1 VNGLARLFDPR
12 ADWLLI
18 GGIINGHVTWSLQL
32 LINYLLDAA
41 ACDAAAAGATQL
53 GGYELAM
60 VVVTFVMAAI
70 TSVFLVACI
79 RVLRFVRGGRLAVYD
94 DERRRR
100 TFMAAAGAA
109 LSGLFVLVIVFGGSL
124 HLVLAPCIRG

>member
-1 VNGLARLFDPR
+1 VSAIARLFDAR
-12 ADWLLI
+12 ADWLLL

-32 LINYLLDAA
+32 VINYLLDAA

-53 GGYELAM
+53 VGYEVAM
-60 VVVTFVMAAI
+60 VVITFVMAGI
-70 TSVFLVACI
+70 TTLFCI
-79 RVLRFVRGGRLAVYD
+79 GCVRALRMLRAGQLGLDD

-100 TFMAAAGAA
+100 TFMAAAGAI
-109 LSGLFVLVIVFGGSL
+109 LSGLFVGTILFGGSL